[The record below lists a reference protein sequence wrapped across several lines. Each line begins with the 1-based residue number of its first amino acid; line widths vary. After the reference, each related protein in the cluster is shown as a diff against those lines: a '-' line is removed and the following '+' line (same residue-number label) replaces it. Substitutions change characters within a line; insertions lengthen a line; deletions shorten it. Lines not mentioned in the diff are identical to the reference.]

1 MELAERRR
9 AFGRAL
15 RITAQPDVTAV
26 REYVKSVAEL

>member
-15 RITAQPDVTAV
+15 RGTAQLDATPV
-26 REYVKSVAEL
+26 RKYVESIAGS

>member
-15 RITAQPDVTAV
+15 RFTARPDVTAV
-26 REYVKSVAEL
+26 RKYVESVAGS